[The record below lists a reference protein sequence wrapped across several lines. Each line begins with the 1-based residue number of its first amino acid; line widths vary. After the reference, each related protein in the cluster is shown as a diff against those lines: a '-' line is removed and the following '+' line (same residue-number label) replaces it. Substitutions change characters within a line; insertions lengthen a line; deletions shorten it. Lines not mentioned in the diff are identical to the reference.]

1 MAPLCILRE
10 EEQTID
16 IFSPSV
22 VTVTPFWLLL
32 KIVLTL
38 SFLRHHLKMSLLGH
52 TYAGIFGILPRKIK
66 RSFCKRPLAKPFLHN
81 ERHTIDPRL
90 QSQTQSHAKYFKNIS
105 FSSLQHMPMGLLS
118 STQKWKTLFELVCAV
133 STNGNRFSPVT
144 LLIFTFICLRPS
156 R

>member
-38 SFLRHHLKMSLLGH
+38 SFLRHDGEKCLFWVTHMLVFWGFYLKKYKKK
-52 TYAGIFGILPRKIK
+52 T
-66 RSFCKRPLAKPFLHN
+66 FCTRPLAKPFLHN
-81 ERHTIDPRL
+81 GLKERHKTDRR
-90 QSQTQSHAKYFKNIS
+90 QSHAKYPVYYTFQKYI
-105 FSSLQHMPMGLLS
+105 FLFLTTQRLRLDLFRLGLL
-118 STQKWKTLFELVCAV
+118 
-133 STNGNRFSPVT
+133 G
-144 LLIFTFICLRPS
+144 
-156 R
+156 

>member
-38 SFLRHHLKMSLLGH
+38 SFLRHDGEKCLFWVTHMLVFWG
-52 TYAGIFGILPRKIK
+52 F
-66 RSFCKRPLAKPFLHN
+66 
-81 ERHTIDPRL
+81 
-90 QSQTQSHAKYFKNIS
+90 YFKKYKKN
-105 FSSLQHMPMGLLS
+105 FLYKA
-118 STQKWKTLFELVCAV
+118 TCKTLFTQWIERETHDRPETVTCKV
-133 STNGNRFSPVT
+133 SCLLHIPKIYLSPPYNSKAEILT
-144 LLIFTFICLRPS
+144 SNSLGTQLFFLGCNHTPGLSGF
-156 R
+156 